1 MSRDTDITCYIIGY
15 IPVRPEIWSGAGSL
29 PLCWAP
35 ALLLPSV
42 VRYQALPGTVC
53 CFPFLSEL
61 RRGRPYPPPRARCCP
76 RIRKNRVG
84 IHLLNQWKCES
95 RGAHTILR
103 LRTVPAPTRQVRLV
117 DLRRRCRA

>member
-1 MSRDTDITCYIIGY
+1 MSLDTDIMCYIICY

-61 RRGRPYPPPRARCCP
+61 RRGRPYPP
-76 RIRKNRVG
+76 G
-84 IHLLNQWKCES
+84 G
-95 RGAHTILR
+95 GAAHPVL
-103 LRTVPAPTRQVRLV
+103 PA
-117 DLRRRCRA
+117 DSKKIGSGYIY